1 MNAIR
6 NIVAAINWFTGKV
19 AMIFAWMVFLLM
31 VLILADVITRYL
43 PFLKPLAMS
52 DEWGGYAL
60 VAITM
65 GGLGY
70 AWQQRAHV
78 KVEFF
83 LNILPPMVAWVLTTI
98 TTIVALGFTLLI
110 TYAAWE
116 HIQMAFLFKVRS
128 NTWMRTIIAYPQLSI
143 IIGLILLNLQL
154 FAEVLSRVFLGQDLP
169 VCKSAGKIE
178 SQTAEGGGA

>member
-1 MNAIR
+1 M
-6 NIVAAINWFTGKV
+6 
-19 AMIFAWMVFLLM
+19 
-31 VLILADVITRYL
+31 
-43 PFLKPLAMS
+43 
-52 DEWGGYAL
+52 
-60 VAITM
+60 
-65 GGLGY
+65 
-70 AWQQRAHV
+70 
-78 KVEFF
+78 
-83 LNILPPMVAWVLTTI
+83 TTI